1 MPFDDRFG
9 LVTGIDVFS
18 RLAKAVV
25 SE

>member
-1 MPFDDRFG
+1 MPLDDRFG

-25 SE
+25 

>member
-1 MPFDDRFG
+1 MPLDDRFG
-9 LVTGIDVFS
+9 LDTGIDVFS